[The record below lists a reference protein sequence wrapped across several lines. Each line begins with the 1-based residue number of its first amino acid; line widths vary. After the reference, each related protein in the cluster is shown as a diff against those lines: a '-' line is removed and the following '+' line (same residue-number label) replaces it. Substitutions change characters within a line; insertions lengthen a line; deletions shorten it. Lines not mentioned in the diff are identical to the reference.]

1 MNKQAFLSELRKRLS
16 GLPKDELEERLT
28 FYSDMIDDR
37 IEDGI
42 AEDTA
47 IAELG
52 SADEVVSQVIAD
64 VPLAKL
70 VKEKIRPKR
79 KMKAWE
85 VVLLILGSPIWLPL
99 LLATAAVILAIY
111 VCLWAIIIAFWSAF
125 CAFVVS
131 AIAGIARGIV
141 LLFLGQ
147 GLNALAWIGAGL
159 VCAGLSVF
167 VFFGCK
173 AATKGILKLTKRFAF
188 WIKHLFVRK
197 EEA

>member
-1 MNKQAFLSELRKRLS
+1 MNKQAFLSELRKCLS

-85 VVLLILGSPIWLPL
+85 IVLLILGSPLWLPL
-99 LLATAAVILAIY
+99 LLAAAAVVLAIY
-111 VCLWAIIIAFWSAF
+111 ICLWAIIISLWSAF
-125 CAFVVS
+125 CACAAS
-131 AIAGIARGIV
+131 AVAGIGAGIIFLVRGK
-141 LLFLGQ
+141 
-147 GLNALAWIGAGL
+147 GLHALAWFAAGL

-167 VFFGCK
+167 LFYGCK